1 MRPSAVALVLALVAS
16 RALAAG
22 RPGTPVQCTGAR
34 CLDFGA
40 DVRAA
45 FLHALAGKPAIVGL
59 GEYHRTNADAQ
70 VETSMKRFLRDL
82 FPHAYAGSSDLVV
95 ETWITGGR
103 CGETERHVTAQI
115 AEKLDRPAEVEDE
128 VVTLVKQALAN
139 KVEPHVIKLSC
150 REWEALR
157 GEGGQVDDGELL
169 TLVQRKL
176 QGLAMELHRR
186 QAAARRS
193 RRVLVY
199 GGALHNDLAPAPELA
214 EYAFGPQLA
223 RATKGRY
230 LELDLIVPE
239 LVPADDDLR
248 RQPWWR
254 LVEQGRGGAPHTW
267 LVSPGPGRFT
277 LVFPWTSP

>member
-1 MRPSAVALVLALVAS
+1 MAS

-22 RPGTPVQCTGAR
+22 KTGTPVPCAGAR

-59 GEYHRTNADAQ
+59 GEYHRTNADVR
-70 VETSMKRFLRDL
+70 VETSMKRFTRDL
-82 FPHAYAGSSDLVV
+82 FPHAYARSSDIVV
-95 ETWITGGR
+95 ETWITDGR
-103 CGETERHVTAQI
+103 CGEAERQVTAQI
-115 AEKLDRPAEVEDE
+115 AERIDRPAEVEDE

-150 REWEALR
+150 REWEALQ

-169 TLVQRKL
+169 VLVQRKL

-186 QAAARRS
+186 QASAKRP

-230 LELDLIVPE
+230 VELDLIVPE
-239 LVPADDDLR
+239 LVPDDDDLR

-254 LVEQGRGGAPHTW
+254 LVAQGRGGVPHAW
-267 LVSPGPGRFT
+267 LVSPGRGRFT